1 MLTEELIVL
10 TQQPNTTKLSKSLQA
25 ESYEASSAYSANK
38 PNKNMYQHN
47 KIK

>member
-1 MLTEELIVL
+1 MI
-10 TQQPNTTKLSKSLQA
+10 TQQPNMTKLSKSLQA

>member
-25 ESYEASSAYSANK
+25 ESYEASSAYSASK
-38 PNKNMYQHN
+38 PNKNMY
-47 KIK
+47 